1 MPAPFESYTCVCSM
15 LTFDTRKTKSVA
27 DLRDTN
33 SVADLSKFELPN
45 TAVSA
50 SCICVPQPEKCKL
63 EIVKFRAFIAIMP
76 NSLTHAVN
84 YTALLIT
91 NSSECDIVHIYY
103 RNIFA
108 GVEKYHTFSW

>member
-1 MPAPFESYTCVCSM
+1 MKSGILSNLKYSLPAYQLLSSHTRVCST

-33 SVADLSKFELPN
+33 SVADLSIFELPN

-76 NSLTHAVN
+76 NSLTQ
-84 YTALLIT
+84 
-91 NSSECDIVHIYY
+91 
-103 RNIFA
+103 
-108 GVEKYHTFSW
+108 